1 MNASG
6 IALRS
11 SAILRCR
18 SQRQVRNNQDAIAQS
33 RARLSQVFSQSRHPK
48 RFRYILA
55 HAIRDFD
62 RIAFAQFLPLR
73 SIDVDFNRTAI
84 IDHPDF
90 HDPLF
95 AIGGPRV
102 FDFLAL
108 FYRCHQSFPITI
120 ASSFFFSQ
128 PTRPINN
135 SATTQPDTI
144 DFFVSNLLCILE
156 HL

>member
-33 RARLSQVFSQSRHPK
+33 RAGLSQVFSQSRHPK

-95 AIGGPRV
+95 AIGGPLV

-108 FYRCHQSFPITI
+108 FHRSNMILPDRDRVATLLFA
-120 ASSFFFSQ
+120 ASQ
-128 PTRPINN
+128 TTRQQRN
-135 SATTQPDTI
+135 DTAAQNR
-144 DFFVSNLLCILE
+144 FLHS
-156 HL
+156 